1 MGEPCGEAGLKQDN
15 AEIEAE
21 IRGMGEKLDRVLETL
36 LAAQSRVEVNH
47 PIAA

>member
-1 MGEPCGEAGLKQDN
+1 MGEACGEAGLKQDN

-21 IRGMGEKLDRVLETL
+21 IRGRGEPLERVLETL

>member
-1 MGEPCGEAGLKQDN
+1 MGEACGVARLKQDN

-21 IRGMGEKLDRVLETL
+21 IRGMGEPPDRVLETL